1 MVRIALQKPAA
12 GATSRSRTLFSGEQ
26 PVRDPREQG
35 SAREHQAGKPEHP
48 ENRDGEARPHRDRAH
63 CSPNDRAAL
72 MDPGQVARG
81 ERDDDGVVP
90 GEHQVDHHDRGEG
103 GPEFGRYERGHLLL
117 L

>member
-1 MVRIALQKPAA
+1 MRLHVGRQNAVVGFLECGVAVAEKTGEPGAGRLEQTQPAA
-12 GATSRSRTLFSGEQ
+12 VRAVRGVHQVASAVELRDAHRTAPQRL
-26 PVRDPREQG
+26 RE
-35 SAREHQAGKPEHP
+35 
-48 ENRDGEARPHRDRAH
+48 
-63 CSPNDRAAL
+63 
-72 MDPGQVARG
+72 VARG